1 MQDYFVMNYS
11 FNISTRKGDEYR
23 IMLSDADVSMLAQK
37 VRDTLVDNNI
47 DISEIFID
55 RIRGGE
61 STAQEV
67 LHAITGRIAD
77 LFAENVNLIL
87 YYSCDD
93 MNPIPSR
100 NTKSA
105 NKVLSVQEYRSKLF
119 SHIFDSYMV
128 SHQVSGF
135 SNTPII
141 IDGEGYKQFMHLI
154 ARDKHQS
161 IVDIIKNDVLE
172 GWGK

>member
-1 MQDYFVMNYS
+1 
-11 FNISTRKGDEYR
+11 
-23 IMLSDADVSMLAQK
+23 MLARE
-37 VRDTLVDNNI
+37 VRGVIDTYNV
-47 DISEIFID
+47 DISEVMID
-55 RIRGGE
+55 RISGGD

-67 LHAITGRIAD
+67 LHTITGRIAD
-77 LFAENVNLIL
+77 LIAENENLIL

-100 NTKSA
+100 NTKGA
-105 NKVLSVQEYRSKLF
+105 NKNLSVQEYRSRLF
-119 SHIFDSYMV
+119 SYMFDSYMT

-141 IDGEGYKQFMHLI
+141 INGEEYKQFMHLI
-154 ARDKHQS
+154 ARDSHQS
-161 IVDIIKNDVLE
+161 IVELIKADVLE

>member
-1 MQDYFVMNYS
+1 MNYS
-11 FNISTRKGDEYR
+11 FNISTRQGDEYR
-23 IMLSDADVSMLAQK
+23 IMLSDADVSMLAQH
-37 VRDTLVDNNI
+37 VRESLSDNDI
-47 DISEIFID
+47 DVSEIIID
-55 RIRGGE
+55 RVRGGE

-67 LHAITGRIAD
+67 LHTITGRIAD
-77 LFAENVNLIL
+77 LFAENGNLIL

-100 NTKSA
+100 NTKGA
-105 NKVLSVQEYRSKLF
+105 NKNLSVQEYRSKLF

-141 IDGEGYKQFMHLI
+141 INGEGYVQFMHLI
-154 ARDKHQS
+154 ARDKHLP
-161 IVDIIKNDVLE
+161 IVNRIKEDVIE

>member
-1 MQDYFVMNYS
+1 
-11 FNISTRKGDEYR
+11 
-23 IMLSDADVSMLAQK
+23 MLSDADVSMLAQH
-37 VRDTLVDNNI
+37 VRESLSDNDI
-47 DISEIFID
+47 DVSEIIID
-55 RIRGGE
+55 RVRGGE

-67 LHAITGRIAD
+67 LHTITGRIAD
-77 LFAENVNLIL
+77 LFAENGNLIL

-100 NTKSA
+100 NTKGA
-105 NKVLSVQEYRSKLF
+105 NKNLSVQEYRSKLF

-141 IDGEGYKQFMHLI
+141 INGEGYVQFMHLI
-154 ARDKHQS
+154 ARDKHLP
-161 IVDIIKNDVLE
+161 IVNRIKEDVIE

>member
-1 MQDYFVMNYS
+1 
-11 FNISTRKGDEYR
+11 
-23 IMLSDADVSMLAQK
+23 MLSDADVYLLSEE
-37 VRDTLVDNNI
+37 VRNVLSENNI
-47 DISEIFID
+47 DVSEIIID
-55 RIRGGE
+55 RIKGGQ
-61 STAQEV
+61 SSAQEV

-77 LFAENVNLIL
+77 LFADNRNMIL

-100 NTKSA
+100 NMKGA
-105 NKVLSVQEYRSKLF
+105 NRNLSVQEYRSKLF

-141 IDGEGYKQFMHLI
+141 INGEGYSQFMHLI
-154 ARDKHQS
+154 ARNKHLP
-161 IVDIIKNDVLE
+161 IVNRIKEDVIE

>member
-1 MQDYFVMNYS
+1 MNYS
-11 FNISTRKGDEYR
+11 FSISTRKGDEYR
-23 IMLSDADVSMLAQK
+23 IIFVDADVSMLAK
-37 VRDTLVDNNI
+37 EVRDVIVEHNI
-47 DISEIFID
+47 DISEIIID
-55 RIRGGE
+55 RISGGE

-67 LHAITGRIAD
+67 LHTITGKIAD
-77 LFAENVNLIL
+77 ILAVNGNLIL

-100 NTKSA
+100 NTKGA
-105 NKVLSVQEYRSKLF
+105 NKNLSVQEYRSRLF
-119 SHIFDSYMV
+119 SYMFDSYMD

-135 SNTPII
+135 SNTPVII
-141 IDGEGYKQFMHLI
+141 NGEGYCQFMHLI
-154 ARDKHQS
+154 ARNKHQA

>member
-1 MQDYFVMNYS
+1 MNYS
-11 FNISTRKGDEYR
+11 FSITTSNGDEYR
-23 IMLSDADVSMLAQK
+23 IMLVDADVSMLAQQ
-37 VRDTLVDNNI
+37 VRDILGEYKI
-47 DISEIFID
+47 DISEIIID
-55 RIRGGE
+55 RIKGGE

-67 LHAITGRIAD
+67 LHSITGRIAD
-77 LFAENVNLIL
+77 LFADNGNLIL

-100 NTKSA
+100 NMKGA
-105 NKVLSVQEYRSKLF
+105 NKDLSVQEYRSKLF

-141 IDGEGYKQFMHLI
+141 INGERYVQYMHLI
-154 ARDKHQS
+154 ARIKHQS
-161 IVDIIKNDVLE
+161 IVNRIQEDVIE

>member
-1 MQDYFVMNYS
+1 MNYS
-11 FNISTRKGDEYR
+11 FFISTRNGDEYR
-23 IMLSDADVSMLAQK
+23 VMLSDADVSMLAQQ
-37 VRDTLVDNNI
+37 VRDILITNDI
-47 DISEIFID
+47 DISEIIID
-55 RIRGGE
+55 RLKGGE

-77 LFAENVNLIL
+77 LFADNGNLIL

-100 NTKSA
+100 NTKGS
-105 NKVLSVQEYRSKLF
+105 NKELSVQEYRSKLF

-135 SNTPII
+135 TNTPII
-141 IDGEGYKQFMHLI
+141 ICGEGYSQFMHLI

-161 IVDIIKNDVLE
+161 IVDSIKNDVLE

>member
-1 MQDYFVMNYS
+1 MNYS

-23 IMLSDADVSMLAQK
+23 IMLSDANVSMLALQ
-37 VRDTLVDNNI
+37 VRESLLVNDI
-47 DISEIFID
+47 DVSEIIID

-77 LFAENVNLIL
+77 LFAENGNLIL

-105 NKVLSVQEYRSKLF
+105 NKDLSVQEYRSKLF

-141 IDGEGYKQFMHLI
+141 INGEGYAQFMHLI
-154 ARDKHQS
+154 ARDKHLP
-161 IVDIIKNDVLE
+161 IVNRIKEDVIE

>member
-1 MQDYFVMNYS
+1 MNYS
-11 FNISTRKGDEYR
+11 FNISTRQGDEYR
-23 IMLSDADVSMLAQK
+23 IMLSDADVSMLAQH
-37 VRDTLVDNNI
+37 VRESLSDNDI
-47 DISEIFID
+47 DVSEIIID

-67 LHAITGRIAD
+67 LHTITGRIAD
-77 LFAENVNLIL
+77 LFAENGNLIL

-100 NTKSA
+100 NTKGA
-105 NKVLSVQEYRSKLF
+105 NKNLSVQEYRSKLF

-141 IDGEGYKQFMHLI
+141 INGEGYVQFMHLI
-154 ARDKHQS
+154 ARDKHLP
-161 IVDIIKNDVLE
+161 IVNRIKEDVIE

>member
-1 MQDYFVMNYS
+1 MNYS
-11 FNISTRKGDEYR
+11 FSITTRKGDEYR
-23 IMLSDADVSMLAQK
+23 IMLIDADVSVLDSRTRAIIAE
-37 VRDTLVDNNI
+37 NNV
-47 DISEIFID
+47 DISEIMIE
-55 RIRGGE
+55 RIKGGE
-61 STAQEV
+61 SAGQEV

-77 LFAENVNLIL
+77 LFADNGNLIL

-100 NTKSA
+100 NIKGA
-105 NKVLSVQEYRSKLF
+105 NKNLSVQEYRSKLF
-119 SHIFDSYMV
+119 SHIFNSYMI

-141 IDGEGYKQFMHLI
+141 INGEGYSQFMHLI
-154 ARDKHQS
+154 ARDKHQAV
-161 IVDIIKNDVLE
+161 VDCIKNDVIV